1 MHIHGIMLL
10 IGFGILFIY
19 ARPFEGALWVGIA
32 CIAGGVYWAWRYGK
46 SLRRKNEASDYERE
60 K

>member
-1 MHIHGIMLL
+1 MEIHFMLL
-10 IGFGILFIY
+10 LIIGGLFLAY

-32 CIAGGVYWAWRYGK
+32 CAVGGLYWVWRYGR
-46 SLRRKNEASDYERE
+46 SLRRKNEVSDYERE